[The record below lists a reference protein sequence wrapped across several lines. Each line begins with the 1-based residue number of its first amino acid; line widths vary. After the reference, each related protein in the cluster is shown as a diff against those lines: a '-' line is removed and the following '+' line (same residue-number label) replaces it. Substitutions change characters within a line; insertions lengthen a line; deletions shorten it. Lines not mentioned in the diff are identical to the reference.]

1 MKIQI
6 YVLYGLIALQAVC
19 FAYAAL
25 IFRQKLDEIESKFER
40 KTKHVKDTSV
50 VVADINRTVDSLLA
64 CDSYGDNCG
73 ACIVKAEDDLTC
85 ISKLTKHTIELLRAY
100 RSVITDGQS

>member
-6 YVLYGLIALQAVC
+6 YVLYGLVALQAVC

-25 IFRQKLDEIESKFER
+25 IFRQKLDEIERAVER
-40 KTKHVKDTSV
+40 KIKHVKDTSG
-50 VVADINRTVDSLLA
+50 VVADIDRTVNSLLA
-64 CDSYGDNCG
+64 CDSYGDNCN
-73 ACIVKAEDDLTC
+73 ACIVEAEDDFAC
-85 ISKLTKHTIELLRAY
+85 ISKLMKHTIELLRAC

>member
-25 IFRQKLDEIESKFER
+25 IFRQRLDEIENAFGR
-40 KTKHVKDTSV
+40 KTQHVKDTSG
-50 VVADINRTVDSLLA
+50 VVADIDRTVSSLLA
-64 CDSYGDNCG
+64 CDSYGDNCD

>member
-25 IFRQKLDEIESKFER
+25 IFRQKLDEIESK
-40 KTKHVKDTSV
+40 HVKDTSS
-50 VVADINRTVDSLLA
+50 VVADIDRTVSSLLA
-64 CDSYGDNCG
+64 CDSYGDNCD

-85 ISKLTKHTIELLRAY
+85 ISKLTKHTVELLRAY